1 MENGTKIADS
11 TANALVMTVESTKV
25 AVDVVDKITQAT
37 TEQSNAIQEVTQ
49 GIDQISSVVQ
59 TNSATAEQSAAASE
73 ELSSQAEMLK
83 SQVRRFKLR
92 SDVSTASAS
101 YEEEPV
107 VAMDLD
113 YDSEPAAPASSSGH
127 ESYSSYYTG
136 DNNSKY

>member
-59 TNSATAEQSAAASE
+59 TNSATAECGSQRRAVQPGRDAE
-73 ELSSQAEMLK
+73 ESGKTLQTPL
-83 SQVRRFKLR
+83 RCGYFLRFL
-92 SDVSTASAS
+92 
-101 YEEEPV
+101 
-107 VAMDLD
+107 
-113 YDSEPAAPASSSGH
+113 
-127 ESYSSYYTG
+127 
-136 DNNSKY
+136 